1 MNCLIFSHLI
11 VVWWPT
17 PASCN
22 TLFKS
27 FASLQSSSVLHVVSN
42 MLRFMMQ
49 SLWQAVEGEVNV
61 FYPELTAIDS
71 PFNLLTN
78 QLRRLQVSRP
88 ILKRLK
94 KNCLYL
100 IKSLASWINIRGR
113 WSNPEVVDSMLTIV
127 RGVVFFPVSMLGLK
141 WSYNRCY
148 DTWSHRYFYSNQIIV
163 QTGHMLEGY
172 ILIIGW
178 N

>member
-1 MNCLIFSHLI
+1 
-11 VVWWPT
+11 
-17 PASCN
+17 
-22 TLFKS
+22 
-27 FASLQSSSVLHVVSN
+27 

-94 KNCLYL
+94 K
-100 IKSLASWINIRGR
+100 
-113 WSNPEVVDSMLTIV
+113 IV
-127 RGVVFFPVSMLGLK
+127 
-141 WSYNRCY
+141 
-148 DTWSHRYFYSNQIIV
+148 
-163 QTGHMLEGY
+163 Y
-172 ILIIGW
+172 I
-178 N
+178 